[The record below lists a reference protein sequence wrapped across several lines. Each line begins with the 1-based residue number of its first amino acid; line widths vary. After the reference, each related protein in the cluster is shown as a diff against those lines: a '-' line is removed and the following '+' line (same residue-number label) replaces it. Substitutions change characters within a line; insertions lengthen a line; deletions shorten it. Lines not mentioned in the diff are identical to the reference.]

1 MKTYV
6 HKSILRLTAAFAL
19 TFPACSQRV
28 NINFTS
34 EVTQVS
40 PGLLAGVA
48 IGSVITGRVQVDLA
62 HLPPDSAEAP
72 EGFTFWY
79 SGLGIP
85 GYVFQFETGLQTFS
99 LDSVNAATGL
109 GIVPAIGSIKAEDAD
124 VLEFVARDEGNPY
137 GVLLRFADYRAPFT
151 LLSGKYFPEDVNLP
165 AGLADAT
172 FTYSDFINLPSV
184 VARVTSASMVIEQ
197 DTPSALLIYRVDASD
212 LPAQRKRPLIATL
225 EAADAAFAAGQ
236 CEGGLKSLQTF
247 QNKVRAQVARLDPV
261 LADHLIAEAQE
272 IIDSGCTD

>member
-1 MKTYV
+1 MNTNV
-6 HKSILRLTAAFAL
+6 CRSILGLTATFAL
-19 TFPACSQRV
+19 IFPACSQRV

-40 PGLLAGVA
+40 PGLLPGVA

-62 HLPPDSAEAP
+62 HLPPDTAEAP
-72 EGFTFWY
+72 ERSSFWY

-109 GIVPAIGSIKAEDAD
+109 GIVPAIDLIEGGDAD
-124 VLEFVARDEGNPY
+124 VLDFAARDAGNPY
-137 GVLLRFADYRAPFT
+137 GVLLRFADYTDPFT
-151 LLSGKYFPEDVNLP
+151 LLDGAYFPEHVNLP
-165 AGLADAT
+165 AGLAEAT
-172 FTYSDFINLPSV
+172 FTYSDFINPGKVIAKV
-184 VARVTSASMVIEQ
+184 VSASLVIEQ
-197 DTPSALLIYRVDASD
+197 DTPSALLIYRVNASD

-225 EAADAAFAAGQ
+225 EVADAAFAAGQ
-236 CEGGLKSLQTF
+236 CEAGLKHLQTF
-247 QNKVRAQVARLDPV
+247 QNKVLAQVARLDSV
-261 LADHLIAEAQE
+261 LADHLIAGAQA

>member
-6 HKSILRLTAAFAL
+6 YKSILSLTAAFAL

-40 PGLLAGVA
+40 PGLLPGVA
-48 IGSVITGRVQVDLA
+48 IGSVITGLIQVDLA
-62 HLPPDSAEAP
+62 HLPPDTAEAP
-72 EGFTFWY
+72 ERSSFWY

-99 LDSVNAATGL
+99 LDSVNAAADL
-109 GIVPAIGSIKAEDAD
+109 GIAPAIDLIKAADAD
-124 VLEFVARDEGNPY
+124 VLDFAARDAGNPF
-137 GVLLRFADYRAPFT
+137 GVLLRLADYRAPFT
-151 LLSGKYFPEDVNLP
+151 LLDGTYFPEDVNLS

-172 FTYSDFINLPSV
+172 FTYSDFINPPTV
-184 VARVTSASMVIEQ
+184 VARITSASMVIEQ
-197 DTPSALLIYRVDASD
+197 DTPSALLIYRVNASD
-212 LPAQRKRPLIATL
+212 LPTQRKRPLIATL
-225 EAADAAFAAGQ
+225 EAADALFAADQ
-236 CEGGLKSLQTF
+236 CEAGLKALQTF
-247 QNKVRAQVARLDPV
+247 QNKVRAQVARLDSV
-261 LADHLIAEAQE
+261 LADHLTAEAQE